1 MAQKTIVLTFD
12 DACVSHLSKVVPLLK
27 KFGFG
32 ATFFISR
39 PSNWLEQFSDAY
51 LSGEQISEIYRAGFE
66 IGNHTVNH
74 PDLRGKSPEECLAEL
89 QKMDE
94 FLARYGIPKP
104 ISFAYPGGPY
114 AENAAPV
121 LQAHGLQCARTTE
134 HGVWDKNTDQMRI
147 PCYAVCDKDAV
158 FFEKAVKMSEDNQDG
173 AAVILY
179 HGIPDEPHPWCSTDA
194 ELFESHMNYLYCN
207 NFRVVSM
214 AGFLSLLF

>member
-39 PSNWLEQFSDAY
+39 PPQWLEKFPEAF
-51 LSGEQISEIYRAGFE
+51 LSGEEIAEIYRAGFE

-74 PDLRGKSPEECLAEL
+74 PDLRGKSREETLQEL
-89 QKMDE
+89 KQLDK
-94 FLARYGIPKP
+94 FLADYGISAP

-121 LQAHGLQCARTTE
+121 LREHGLRCARTTE
-134 HGVWDKNTDQMRI
+134 HGVWDKNTDLMRI
-147 PCYAVCDKDAV
+147 PCYAICDKDAD
-158 FFEKAVKMSEDNQDG
+158 FFEKAIRTAEENPDG

-179 HGIPDEPHPWCSTDA
+179 HGVPDDPHPWCSTAA
-194 ELFESHMNYLYCN
+194 ELFEKQMIYLYAN
-207 NFRVVSM
+207 NYSVVSM
-214 AGFLSLLF
+214 SEFASRL